1 MAIRAITFDFW
12 RTLFH
17 DVGDPVRRRRIRI
30 DALCDATGVSPELAE
45 RALRQAEQD
54 FLLHHISEKQTLGP
68 ADAVIMAARTLGV
81 DIPEGLRRE
90 LARVFAEAI
99 LHDPPTP
106 IPGAIEAVAAAAQ
119 VYPVGVVSD
128 SGISPGRSLRALLD
142 LHGFTKHLKALAF
155 SDEVG
160 VAKPQAA
167 MFETAARHLC
177 VAPHELLHIG
187 DLELTDIAG
196 AKGVGAKTAL
206 FAGDNAKYRETTSAD
221 YTFSDWGEFIR
232 VLPSLR

>member
-17 DVGDPVRRRRIRI
+17 DACDPARRRRIRI
-30 DALCDATGVSPELAE
+30 DALCAAAGVTPE
-45 RALRQAEQD
+45 RAEDALRRAEHD
-54 FLLHHISEKQTLGP
+54 FLLHHINEKRTLGP
-68 ADAVIMAARTLGV
+68 EDAVDMTARTLGV
-81 DIPEGLRRE
+81 TITGHKRSE
-90 LARVFAEAI
+90 LAKVFAEAI
-99 LHDPPTP
+99 LYDPPTP
-106 IPGAIEAVAAAAQ
+106 IPGAFDAVQTAARTH
-119 VYPVGVVSD
+119 PVGVVSD
-128 SGISPGRSLRALLD
+128 SGISPGRSLRVLLD
-142 LHGFTKHLKALAF
+142 QHGFTKYFGALAF

-167 MFETAARHLC
+167 MFETAARHLR

-187 DLELTDIAG
+187 DLELTDVAG

-221 YTFSDWGEFIR
+221 YIFTDWSEFIQT
-232 VLPSLR
+232 LPSLR

>member
-12 RTLFH
+12 RTLFR
-17 DVGDPVRRRRIRI
+17 DVGDPARRRRIRI
-30 DALCDATGVSPELAE
+30 DALSEAAGVSPARAE
-45 RALRQAEQD
+45 DALRRAEHD
-54 FLLHHISEKQTLGP
+54 FLLHHITEKRTLGP
-68 ADAVIMAARTLGV
+68 ADAVDMVAQMLDVTLG
-81 DIPEGLRRE
+81 DHKRHE
-90 LARVFAEAI
+90 LTKVFAEAI
-99 LHDPPTP
+99 LYDPPTP
-106 IPGAIEAVAAAAQ
+106 IPGAFDAVKAASRSF
-119 VYPVGVVSD
+119 PLGVVSD
-128 SGISPGRSLRALLD
+128 SGISPGRSLRVLLD
-142 LHGFTKHLKALAF
+142 QQGFTKYFGALAF

-167 MFETAARHLC
+167 MFETAARHLR

-187 DLELTDIAG
+187 DLEMTDIAG

-221 YTFSDWGEFIR
+221 YVFADWSDFVR

>member
-17 DVGDPVRRRRIRI
+17 DVGDPARRRRIRI
-30 DALCDATGVSPELAE
+30 DALCEATGVSPERAE
-45 RALRQAEQD
+45 DALRRAEHD
-54 FLLHHISEKQTLGP
+54 FLLHHITERRTLGP
-68 ADAVIMAARTLGV
+68 ADAVDMAAQTLGV
-81 DIPEGLRRE
+81 TIGDHKRHE
-90 LARVFAEAI
+90 LAKIFAEAI
-99 LHDPPTP
+99 LYDPPTP
-106 IPGAIEAVAAAAQ
+106 IPGAFEAVKAAAHTH
-119 VYPVGVVSD
+119 PVGVVSD
-128 SGISPGRSLRALLD
+128 SGISPGRSLRVLLD
-142 LHGFTKHLKALAF
+142 QHGFTKYFGALAF

-177 VAPHELLHIG
+177 VTPRELLHIG

-206 FAGDNAKYRETTSAD
+206 FAGDNSKYRETTSAD
-221 YTFSDWGEFIR
+221 YIFTDWSEFVQ